1 MKLNTAFSEETV
13 ESIGTEKSIAFGF
26 DENSDEMIFAMF
38 TKNIY
43 SNPIGSI
50 VREITSNCFDS
61 HKEANVDEPVVIR
74 LTKENGQHYL
84 QFIDVGVGMSPERIA
99 TVYAKYF
106 KTTKRGDNNQ
116 IGGFGI
122 GGKTPLA
129 YTDSFYIV
137 TNFNGKK
144 YYYCIYKGQKS
155 PVIDL
160 LSTEDT
166 IERNGTTVKVPI
178 KNIDIYSFEREI
190 NRQLYYFEN
199 VVFEGFSNSINNE
212 YVIYTGENFLY
223 RGNDYSSKMH
233 ICLGRVAYPIDY
245 NTLGI
250 DEREHSI
257 PVALRFDIGEL
268 NVGASRENLEYN
280 DHTKKMIKLKIE
292 AAKKELKEMLLAQHK
307 NISTIKDYYQC
318 KDAYG
323 RLVIDPKRDVS
334 IFIGVIAKSHELK
347 YPKYKAL
354 PFIPS
359 STAIIDAIINFRT
372 VGNTGKRG
380 YKKEMW
386 DGELLKMHKWNNL
399 IFTPIGTK
407 RKRRVQAYLKEA
419 FGAYTSITPVKNAY
433 DERFTEI
440 LKDVFLTMP
449 NGNVVSS
456 TPAIEKE
463 AIMLMDEVMEVIKSE
478 ATLYDD
484 VVVPDDFEIP
494 KKNVLNDAL
503 LDHEI
508 PVTAVTGNLY
518 RSRIILRLL
527 HDFKG
532 TIVYGFKD
540 DEHILKNYYSLSDQ
554 LEIAKSDKNDY
565 RDYVL
570 NSNRKIKFI
579 IIAKGNEGFISNFK
593 NVIHHSLF
601 IKKFIMRK
609 REKVV
614 SILEA
619 KKFVDRYDD
628 LNTLFFNKALTTID
642 PKLKIYAKK
651 IEAQNTKVRALS
663 TKYLPINCS
672 VLQIDE
678 DKITSGLEKEF
689 SYMEEQMEKNSM
701 LEYINIPTS
710 KWEEDATKN
719 PELMKLIKLVYV
731 K

>member
-61 HKEANVDEPVVIR
+61 HKEANINEPVVIR
-74 LTKENGQHYL
+74 LIKENGQHYI

-99 TVYAKYF
+99 TIYAKYF

-178 KNIDIYSFEREI
+178 KGSDIYNFEREI

-199 VVFEGFSNSINNE
+199 VIFEGFSNSVINE
-212 YVIYTGENFLY
+212 YVIYTGQNFLY

-245 NTLGI
+245 NAIGI

-268 NVGASRENLEYN
+268 NVGASRESLEYN

-292 AAKKELKEMLLAQHK
+292 AAKQELKDMLLAQHK

-323 RLVIDPKRDVS
+323 RLVIDAKKDVS
-334 IFIGVIAKSHELK
+334 IFIGTIAKSSELV

-359 STAIIDAIINFRT
+359 ASSVVDALINIRT
-372 VGNTGKRG
+372 IGNTGKKR
-380 YKKEMW
+380 YRKETW
-386 DGELLKMHKWNNL
+386 DGGLLTMHKWHNL
-399 IFTPIGTK
+399 IFTPVGTK
-407 RKRRVQAYLKEA
+407 RKRRVQAYLKAEL
-419 FGAYTSITPVKNAY
+419 GVYVSISPVKDAY
-433 DERFTEI
+433 DEKFDQI
-440 LKDVFLTMP
+440 LKDVFLTKSDGKVLP
-449 NGNVVSS
+449 SS
-456 TPAIEKE
+456 PEIEKE
-463 AIMLMDEVMEVIKSE
+463 AMMLMDEVMGVIKAE
-478 ATLYDD
+478 TKHYDSI
-484 VVVPDDFEIP
+484 VVPEYFEIP
-494 KKNVLNDAL
+494 KRNVVNEVL

-508 PVTAVTGNLY
+508 PVNAIAGGYDRTRV
-518 RSRIILRLL
+518 ILRQL

-540 DEHILKNYYSLSDQ
+540 DERTLSNYYELTEQ
-554 LEIAKSDKNDY
+554 LDVAKSTKNNY
-565 RDYVL
+565 RDYL
-570 NSNRKIKFI
+570 LGSNKKIKFI
-579 IIAKGNEGFISNFK
+579 AIAKGNEGFVKNFK

-601 IKKFIMRK
+601 IKKFIMKK
-609 REKVV
+609 RDKVI
-614 SILEA
+614 SILQA
-619 KKFVDRYDD
+619 KKFVDRYEN
-628 LNTLFFNKALTTID
+628 LNSLFFNKALTTVD
-642 PKLKIYAKK
+642 KKLKVYSKSV
-651 IEAQNTKVRALS
+651 ENHYNKVKSLS
-663 TKYLPINCS
+663 QKHLPIDFTL
-672 VLQIDE
+672 LQIDE
-678 DKITSGLEKEF
+678 NKLTAGFEKELA
-689 SYMEEQMEKNSM
+689 YMEQQMEKNTM
-701 LEYINIPTS
+701 LDYINIPDS
-710 KWEEDATKN
+710 KWDDATKN